1 MKKTVKTGELIKIRN
16 STRNL
21 VNDNSRP
28 FPGKISYL
36 IFLNYKEIQRSLE
49 GYEEFEK
56 NLLNGIKERGKLEVL
71 ENAVKITDPTE
82 IQNYAGKISEA
93 QGVEIE
99 INLKEINNEEFEN
112 LLESFQ
118 FSVPE
123 IEFLEAMKRGE

>member
-16 STRNL
+16 CMKNL
-21 VNDNSRP
+21 VSDNSRSL
-28 FPGKISYL
+28 PGKISYL
-36 IFLNYKEIQRSLE
+36 IFLNYKEINRLLE

-112 LLESFQ
+112 LLENFQ

>member
-1 MKKTVKTGELIKIRN
+1 MK
-16 STRNL
+16 NL

-36 IFLNYKEIQRSLE
+36 IFLNYKEINRALE

-56 NLLNGIKERGKLEVL
+56 NLLNGIKERGKLEAL
-71 ENAVKITDPTE
+71 ENAVKITDPIE
-82 IQNYAGKISEA
+82 IQNYAEKITEP

-99 INLKEINNEEFEN
+99 INLKEISNEEFEN
-112 LLESFQ
+112 LLENFQ

-123 IEFLEAMKRGE
+123 VESLEAMKRGE